1 MTTLKRFL
9 MKLQEISARH
19 TKLNKIEKLKQ
30 TRSYKEAWEA
40 LQRYA
45 KEGYDAIAKEDLDY
59 FLKCFGIFDRPATPG
74 RFMMRIRIPA
84 GRLNSEQSKVLGE
97 LSRDYGEDYMDLT
110 TRAQVQLRYLKIEE
124 IPTVIEK
131 LESVGITPWQTGVD
145 NFRNIV
151 ADPLNGVARDN
162 LIDVMPH
169 IEAMQSLWL
178 KKEEWIAAIPR
189 KFNTSISG
197 SIANRC
203 NLFAH
208 DCCFALAVKDG
219 EYGFNVYLGGK
230 VGAIAETA
238 DVFVSEEELLPFYE
252 ALIKTYRQYG
262 FRDSRNKNRLH
273 YLIKEAGMKALIE
286 AVEAMAGRSFQKAG
300 ETLVKTPRTE
310 EREGKI
316 RLRDGSWALHMVVPS
331 GIFSGT
337 AMIEAVEAAE
347 KFGSGALNI
356 STTQNL
362 YLLGVPTEKI
372 DEALQAKP
380 YDRYRNRSSAYFNQM
395 VACAGIDLCPFGVIP
410 NKKDAIEMAEFLEK
424 EVPLPEDAAIRMHW
438 SACVKGCG
446 VHELGD
452 VGFIGCKVKENGET
466 VYGVHIQLGGKS
478 TFSQEEAYD
487 ILRSVPLNRAKH
499 YVAQL
504 ASAYRDLRRERESFE
519 IFESR
524 VLRPYGKGAIE
535 FILRWNVEIAQ
546 PHGWEELAF
555 AASWKPKEETD
566 AIFTLGLEIYKK
578 LSGENAYQGTHAYD
592 PIEKTPAVPLHKRN
606 PAVPKELSEIVM
618 KMIAPR
624 GKRYEVFTEILV
636 EMKKIGH

>member
-1 MTTLKRFL
+1 MTLEK
-9 MKLQEISARH
+9 ISARH
-19 TKLNKIEKLKQ
+19 SKINKIEKLKQ
-30 TRSYKEAWEA
+30 SRSYKEAWEA
-40 LQRYA
+40 LKRYA
-45 KEGYDAIAKEDLDY
+45 KEGYDSIAKEDKDF
-59 FLKCFGIFDRPATPG
+59 FLKCFGVFDRPATPG

-84 GRLNSEQSKVLGE
+84 GRLSSNQAKVLGSLAKE
-97 LSRDYGEDYMDLT
+97 FGEDYMDLT
-110 TRAQVQLRYLKIEE
+110 TRAQVQLRYLKIED
-124 IPTVIEK
+124 IPTVIEG

-151 ADPLNGVARDN
+151 ADPLNGVSRDN
-162 LIDVMPH
+162 LIDVTPH

-178 KKEEWIAAIPR
+178 KKEEWIATIPR

-197 SIANRC
+197 SITNRC

-208 DCCFALAVKDG
+208 DCCFALALKDG

-230 VGAIAETA
+230 VGAIAQRA
-238 DVFVSEEELLPFYE
+238 DIFVSEEELLPFYE

-273 YLIKEAGMKALIE
+273 YLIKEAGMKAL
-286 AVEAMAGRSFQKAG
+286 VEAIETMAGRSFQKGG
-300 ETLVKTPRTE
+300 ETLIKTARTE

-337 AMIEAVEAAE
+337 AMIEASELAQRY
-347 KFGSGALNI
+347 GSQALNI

-362 YLLGVPTEKI
+362 YILGVDGDKI
-372 DEALQAKP
+372 DEALSAKP
-380 YDRYRNRSSAYFNQM
+380 YDRYSNRSSAYFNQM

-410 NKKDAIEMAEFLEK
+410 NKKDAIEMAKYLEE
-424 EVPLPEDAAIRMHW
+424 EVPLPKDAAIRMHW

-452 VGFIGCKVKENGET
+452 IGFIGCKAKEDGKT

-478 TFSQEEAYD
+478 TQSQEEAYD
-487 ILRSVPLNRAKH
+487 ILRSVPLSRARH

-504 ASAYRDLRRERESFE
+504 ATAYKELRLDQESFE
-519 IFESR
+519 AFESR
-524 VLRPYGKGAIE
+524 VLRRYGKGAIE
-535 FILRWNVEIAQ
+535 FILRWNVEIAK
-546 PHGWEELAF
+546 PNAWEGIAF
-555 AASWKPKEETD
+555 VESWKPKEEID

-578 LSGENAYQGTHAYD
+578 LCGKNAYQGTYAFD
-592 PIEKTPAVPLHKRN
+592 PIEQTPPTPLYKQN
-606 PAVPKELSEIVM
+606 PAVSRELSDIVM

-624 GKRYEVFTEILV
+624 SRRYEVFTEILV
-636 EMKKIGH
+636 QMKQLSS